1 MSQDKKVNELAER
14 IMEWYFRVN
23 PFIATM
29 LGRHEYDA
37 KVPDFSKDALK
48 TQLQKVQKFLEELER
63 MGTEGLSSD
72 GRVDYQLLENLLKK
86 NRRSLEVLKTYE
98 KNPGMVPGMI
108 MSTTYLMLTREYA
121 PLISRMKNIMKRL
134 KHVPRLLEQQR
145 ALIKDPPA
153 VFIEIALM
161 QTRGG
166 LKFLSGIKENVRAR
180 TGILSPLLSK
190 NIDRAIEAFQEHLKW
205 LEEILPE
212 ATGDFAVG
220 EKIFEQMLQEDHFL
234 PYTAAALLEKGQE
247 LFAYTRRQMEELS
260 KKIDPSK
267 ETWEILEDIKNQHPE
282 AHDLIPYYR
291 RELEKVKK
299 FVQEKD
305 IVDIPEG
312 ETLIIE
318 ETPFFQRSTIPYA
331 AYMPPAPFEE
341 KQEGRFF
348 VTPVDHD
355 SSEEEQ
361 REKLQGHSIYKI
373 PVTTL
378 HEGYP
383 GHHLQLVWSNKAPSL
398 IRKLS
403 MSTLFAEGWAF
414 YCEELMEQLGYID
427 NDKMKLARL
436 KDQLWR
442 AARIIIDVSL
452 HTGKM
457 SIDEAINFLVEEV
470 QMEKS
475 NAKAEVYRYTTSPT
489 QPMSYLIGKLEILK
503 IVEEY
508 KEKKGND
515 LQLKEIHNHLLSFG
529 TIPPALVREAIFP
542 Q

>member
-153 VFIEIALM
+153 VFTEIALM